1 MRECTVWDNLN
12 IDQGNPL
19 VPTASNTAPKIPES
33 AHVQVH
39 CNHTNHCSSSTS
51 SKLPRIAVVTG
62 ITTLTMTLIIA
73 GFLGIFLRHRRRK
86 QRIGNTSEISDDRSS
101 GNEQMMTTKESYNRS
116 PSPLVSLEYSKGW
129 DQMIS
134 EQSYCHGIC
143 CTPLQGFKYNLEEV
157 ESATHH
163 FSEVNLLGKSN
174 VSSVYKGILK
184 DGSLVA
190 IRRIN
195 VTSCKSEE
203 TEFMKGLNL
212 LTSLNHDNLVSLR
225 GFCCSKGR
233 GECFLIYDFASN
245 GSLSQFLD
253 LDVENGGSSSSH
265 ILDWPSRVSII
276 NGIAKGQYP
285 IFSCFLQ
292 VLNEQNLTCHVC
304 EQQVSDIYIAMNQT
318 SRPWFTRTCLWNKCW
333 LMNSSTL

>member
-1 MRECTVWDNLN
+1 MNKNAAFKKLNEGFNYSNNPGLCGSGFTSLRECTVWDNLN

-19 VPTASNTAPKIPES
+19 VPAASNSVPKIPES

-51 SKLPRIAVVTG
+51 SKLPRIAIVTG
-62 ITTLTMTLIIA
+62 ITTLTMALIIA
-73 GFLGIFLRHRRRK
+73 GFLAIFLRHRLRK

-101 GNEQMMTTKESYNRS
+101 GNEQMMMTKDSYNRS

-129 DQMIS
+129 DEMIS
-134 EQSYCHGIC
+134 EQSYSHGIC
-143 CTPLQGFKYNLEEV
+143 SGTLLQGFKYNLEEV

-163 FSEVNLLGKSN
+163 FSDGNLLGKSS

-184 DGSLVA
+184 DGSIVA

-212 LTSLNHDNLVSLR
+212 LTCLNHDNLVSLK

-233 GECFLIYDFASN
+233 GEFFFIYEFASH

-253 LDVENGGSSSSH
+253 LDVENGGSKRNSSSSQ

-276 NGIAKGQYP
+276 NGIAKGQ
-285 IFSCFLQ
+285 
-292 VLNEQNLTCHVC
+292 
-304 EQQVSDIYIAMNQT
+304 
-318 SRPWFTRTCLWNKCW
+318 
-333 LMNSSTL
+333 